1 MLCYMYMFGSSGSE
15 SEDGDSDVDISLSE
29 GESET
34 GEIDE
39 SEVEDSAEPDE
50 DETTWTVDL
59 TNIDVGDIF
68 VSPTAIAVE
77 LSQEAKEL
85 DCFKLLFD
93 DDIIEHVIA
102 ETSLYAQQKLSGNPQ
117 RLEKWKPVMSNELRA
132 YFGVCIIMGAKFFAI
147 HCSLLVNR

>member
-1 MLCYMYMFGSSGSE
+1 M
-15 SEDGDSDVDISLSE
+15 GD
-29 GESET
+29 
-34 GEIDE
+34 
-39 SEVEDSAEPDE
+39 
-50 DETTWTVDL
+50 
-59 TNIDVGDIF
+59 F
-68 VSPTAIAVE
+68 VSPTGIAVE
-77 LSQEAKEL
+77 LSQEAKEF

-132 YFGVCIIMGAKFFAI
+132 YFGVCIIMGAKSFAI

>member
-1 MLCYMYMFGSSGSE
+1 M
-15 SEDGDSDVDISLSE
+15 SE

-93 DDIIEHVIA
+93 DDIIEHIVAITNLF
-102 ETSLYAQQKLSGNPQ
+102 ETSKGLRSGNQ
-117 RLEKWKPVMSNELRA
+117 YR
-132 YFGVCIIMGAKFFAI
+132 
-147 HCSLLVNR
+147 

>member
-50 DETTWTVDL
+50 GVTTWTVL
-59 TNIDVGDIF
+59 PLGLRLNFPKKLKNSI
-68 VSPTAIAVE
+68 VSSFCLMMIS
-77 LSQEAKEL
+77 LN
-85 DCFKLLFD
+85 
-93 DDIIEHVIA
+93 
-102 ETSLYAQQKLSGNPQ
+102 TSLQKQVFMHNRNFRETHKGLRSGNQ
-117 RLEKWKPVMSNELRA
+117 
-132 YFGVCIIMGAKFFAI
+132 
-147 HCSLLVNR
+147 

>member
-1 MLCYMYMFGSSGSE
+1 M
-15 SEDGDSDVDISLSE
+15 SE

-34 GEIDE
+34 GEIHE

-77 LSQEAKEL
+77 LSQEA
-85 DCFKLLFD
+85 
-93 DDIIEHVIA
+93 I
-102 ETSLYAQQKLSGNPQ
+102 
-117 RLEKWKPVMSNELRA
+117 
-132 YFGVCIIMGAKFFAI
+132 
-147 HCSLLVNR
+147 